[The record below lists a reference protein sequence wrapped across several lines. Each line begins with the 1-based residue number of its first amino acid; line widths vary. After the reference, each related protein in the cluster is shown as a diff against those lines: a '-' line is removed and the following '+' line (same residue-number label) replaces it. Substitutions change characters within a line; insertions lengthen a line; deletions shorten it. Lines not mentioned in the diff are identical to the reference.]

1 NALQGLGQV
10 LARTGKRDAAECYL
24 TEAVALWDRIA
35 AGTKGQ
41 PGPVA
46 DKARVRVTLADHLAG
61 RGRPDLA
68 LPPYAHAAAL
78 TDGVVKED
86 PNVAAR
92 WQHRMFGLQSLVFD
106 RDWRAAAEGADKLT
120 TADLDPG
127 AGCELARVWCRV
139 ARAAA
144 NDPGLSPD
152 GRAAEAER
160 AFVKAVALLERG
172 KAAGVFRRPG
182 LAPRCGADH
191 DFVPLRDR

>member
-1 NALQGLGQV
+1 MGNFKQSEARFDEAIARLEGLTRRAFDPV
-10 LARTGKRDAAECYL
+10 DLRDARRTLARALVGKGNLLNNAERHR
-24 TEAVALWDRIA
+24 EAVAVWER
-35 AGTKGQ
+35 
-41 PGPVA
+41 
-46 DKARVRVTLADHLAG
+46 LA
-61 RGRPDLA
+61 
-68 LPPYAHAAAL
+68 
-78 TDGVVKED
+78 KED

-92 WQHRMFGLQSLVFD
+92 WQHRMFVLQSLVFD

-120 TADLDPG
+120 TPDLDPG

-182 LAPRCGADH
+182 LAPRFDADH
-191 DFVPLRDR
+191 DFDPIRDRFDPRD